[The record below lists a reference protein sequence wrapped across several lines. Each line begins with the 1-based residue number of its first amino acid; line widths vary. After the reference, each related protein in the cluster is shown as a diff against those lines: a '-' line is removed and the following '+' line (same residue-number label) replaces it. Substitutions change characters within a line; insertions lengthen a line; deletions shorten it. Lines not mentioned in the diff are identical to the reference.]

1 MKTFSQVLEEADAL
15 SRDEQESLVSILQR
29 RLREQR
35 RAELIS
41 TVKNAR
47 KEFKAGRLRPASP
60 AEIMKKIL
68 A

>member
-1 MKTFSQVLEEADAL
+1 VKTLGQVLEEADAL
-15 SRDEQESLVSILQR
+15 SPEEQESLVSILQR
-29 RLREQR
+29 RLRQQR

-47 KEFKAGRLRPASP
+47 KEFKAGRVRPTSP